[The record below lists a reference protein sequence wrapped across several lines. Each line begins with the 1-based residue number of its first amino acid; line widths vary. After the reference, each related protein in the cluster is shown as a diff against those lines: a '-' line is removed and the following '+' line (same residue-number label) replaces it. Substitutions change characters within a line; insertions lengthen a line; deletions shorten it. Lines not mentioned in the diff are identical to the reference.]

1 MSETPPKWRTRAQAA
16 QRVREVHGIPCLA
29 SSLAQHASYGTGPIY
44 RIILSKAA
52 YLDADIDA
60 WAVSLISKPIR
71 RAGEAR
77 RHRVRAVVA

>member
-1 MSETPPKWRTRAQAA
+1 MSEIVQTKRTRAQAA
-16 QRVREVHGIPCLA
+16 QRVREVHGIPCQP
-29 SSLAQHASYGTGPIY
+29 SSLAQHACYGTGPIY
-44 RIILSKAA
+44 RLCAGKAS